1 VLKASQIATMK
12 VVTEDP
18 SGWGVTIKEGAPT
31 MQDDCH
37 LFHSNIQLDNGN
49 ENIHIRMLSTEWPKA
64 VSARP
69 HMPSS
74 SQIN

>member
-1 VLKASQIATMK
+1 MK

-18 SGWGVTIKEGAPT
+18 SGWGVTIKEGAHT

-49 ENIHIRMLSTEWPKA
+49 ESIHIRMLSTEWPKA

-69 HMPSS
+69 HTLSA